1 MQHTH
6 TCLQIHTCEHAQSR
20 INPHIRV
27 WVSDHHGD
35 QQEKASP
42 RSTGLPQNARPP
54 FPKPVMCRGKQASSS
69 ILSVSLFHLKVH
81 TVLKANS
88 WLCTLMNANT
98 DVDAC
103 SAQDIPNCILPRLPS
118 ESVSVPPKHTY
129 SKRRIQWL
137 EEFLGD
143 GEADWNIKQASNNVS
158 RKKKKKVSYSQPWVV
173 HVKNNIGQVCFSH
186 SYHLHTTFPCRPKL
200 LPECWLTSWSNSIK
214 SAEEI

>member
-69 ILSVSLFHLKVH
+69 ILSISLFHLKVH

-158 RKKKKKVSYSQPWVV
+158 RKKKKSFIFATLSCARKKQHRPSMFLTQLPSTHYISMSPKVTAWM
-173 HVKNNIGQVCFSH
+173 
-186 SYHLHTTFPCRPKL
+186 
-200 LPECWLTSWSNSIK
+200 LTNVMIK
-214 SAEEI
+214 